1 MDITIIIQQMLV
13 LAAMM
18 AVGYCLREK
27 AWLHKDTY
35 QILSRIVV
43 NIFNPLLIID
53 GVINRELTEEASH
66 VGATVVFVCIYFAV
80 LFAAGLLF
88 VPLLAKDR
96 EERKLY
102 KLMLMFSNVGFM
114 GIPVVTGIYG
124 KGATIYVIFYML
136 GYNVL
141 LYSYG
146 LHVLRQGTAR
156 GAAHKTGQRAVEDIV
171 QNTAAG
177 EERIQPA
184 RKTPVCKELLKNICN
199 SGVLASLLAI
209 VLFAVKPPLPAFVK
223 GFCSYMGGAT
233 IPLSMILIGFSLA
246 DTKWKQIFGNVRLL
260 LFIVVKM
267 LAIPI
272 AAALLLHLCPVDAMT
287 KGIFVLQLAMPVG
300 SILALMAADNGLEGK
315 TCTDGIVLST
325 LLSVATIPIVCLF
338 V

>member
-18 AVGYCLREK
+18 AVGYGLRKK
-27 AWLHKDTY
+27 AWLRKDTY
-35 QILSRIVV
+35 QMISRIVV

-53 GVINRELTEEASH
+53 GVINRELTGEVSH
-66 VGATVVFVCIYFAV
+66 VGATVVFVCIYFTV
-80 LFAAGLLF
+80 LFAAGLLLSRLF
-88 VPLLAKDR
+88 AKDR

-124 KGATIYVIFYML
+124 KGATIYVVFYML

-146 LHVLRQGTAR
+146 LHVMRQGTA
-156 GAAHKTGQRAVEDIV
+156 QSIV
-171 QNTAAG
+171 QNAAVV
-177 EERIQPA
+177 EEGIQSVPEA
-184 RKTPVCKELLKNICN
+184 SGFRELLKNICN

-209 VLFAVKPPLPAFVK
+209 VLFVVKPPLPSFVK

-246 DTKWKQIFGNVRLL
+246 DTRWKQIFGNVRLL
-260 LFIVVKM
+260 LFVAVKM
-267 LAIPI
+267 LFIPI
-272 AAALLLHLCPVDAMT
+272 AAALLLRLCPVDGMT

-325 LLSVATIPIVCLF
+325 LLSVVTIPIVCLF
-338 V
+338 Q

>member
-18 AVGYCLREK
+18 AVGYCLRKK
-27 AWLHKDTY
+27 AWLHKETY
-35 QILSRIVV
+35 QIISRIVV

-66 VGATVVFVCIYFAV
+66 VGATVVFVGIYFVV

-88 VPLLAKDR
+88 APLLAKDR

-146 LHVLRQGTAR
+146 LHVLRQESG
-156 GAAHKTGQRAVEDIV
+156 GFG
-171 QNTAAG
+171 
-177 EERIQPA
+177 
-184 RKTPVCKELLKNICN
+184 ELLKNICN

-209 VLFAVKPPLPAFVK
+209 VLFAIKPPLPAFVK

-260 LFIVVKM
+260 LFIAVKM

-272 AAALLLHLCPVDAMT
+272 AAALLLHLCPGDAMT

>member
-1 MDITIIIQQMLV
+1 MDVTIIIQQMLV

-18 AVGYCLREK
+18 AVGYCLRKK
-27 AWLHKDTY
+27 AWLHKEAY
-35 QILSRIVV
+35 QIISRIVV

-53 GVINRELTEEASH
+53 GVINRELTGGASH
-66 VGATVVFVCIYFAV
+66 VGATVVFVCIYFVV
-80 LFAAGLLF
+80 LFAAGQLF
-88 VPLLAKDR
+88 APLLAKDR
-96 EERKLY
+96 EESKLY

-146 LHVLRQGTAR
+146 LHVLRQESG
-156 GAAHKTGQRAVEDIV
+156 GF
-171 QNTAAG
+171 
-177 EERIQPA
+177 
-184 RKTPVCKELLKNICN
+184 KELLKNICN
-199 SGVLASLLAI
+199 SGVIASLLAI

-246 DTKWKQIFGNVRLL
+246 DTKWKHIFGNVRLL
-260 LFIVVKM
+260 LFTAVKM
-267 LAIPI
+267 LVIPI
-272 AAALLLHLCPVDAMT
+272 AAALLLHLCPGDAMT

>member
-1 MDITIIIQQMLV
+1 MDIAIIIQQMLV

-18 AVGYCLREK
+18 AVGYCLRKK

-35 QILSRIVV
+35 QIISRIVV

-53 GVINRELTEEASH
+53 GVINRELSKEASH
-66 VGATVVFVCIYFAV
+66 VGATVVFVCIYFVV
-80 LFAAGLLF
+80 LFAAGLLLA
-88 VPLLAKDR
+88 PLLAKDR

-146 LHVLRQGTAR
+146 LHVLRQQPGT
-156 GAAHKTGQRAVEDIV
+156 HSVPKT
-171 QNTAAG
+171 AG
-177 EERIQPA
+177 FR
-184 RKTPVCKELLKNICN
+184 ELLKNICN

-260 LFIVVKM
+260 VFTVVKM
-267 LAIPI
+267 LIIPI
-272 AAALLLHLCPVDAMT
+272 ASALLLHLCPGDAMT

-325 LLSVATIPIVCLF
+325 LLSVVTIPIVCLF